1 VIGLFGQRLRKLREA
16 KGLTQEELA
25 KVINVS
31 NKTISVYEKGGAD
44 PSTETLLKLA
54 QYFNVSVDYLLGH
67 TDNPTPDHARKPT
80 LEDEFP
86 EVANVLRRSGKR
98 LTPED
103 KKRIARI
110 IKAAIEDVDEE

>member
-1 VIGLFGQRLRKLREA
+1 VVIGARIKALREGR
-16 KGLTQEELA
+16 KISREELA
-25 KVINVS
+25 KNLNLSYWAIAKYES
-31 NKTISVYEKGGAD
+31 GERTPDAATIE
-44 PSTETLLKLA
+44 KLA
-54 QYFNVSVDYLLGH
+54 TFFNVSVDYLLGR
-67 TDNPTPDHARKPT
+67 TNNPTPDHARKPT